1 MDDLHCRVLYL
12 PRFCSDRGQS
22 AGKRAL
28 VVSMKNRVA
37 IQCDLSPELF
47 KRYTALR
54 EKLGL
59 SNRSFMERILLDAL
73 PRWDKV
79 RFPGDAP

>member
-1 MDDLHCRVLYL
+1 
-12 PRFCSDRGQS
+12 
-22 AGKRAL
+22 
-28 VVSMKNRVA
+28 MKTRVA
-37 IQCDLSPELF
+37 IQCDLPPELF